1 MEQTQKMVN
10 KKVSVMAENLIG
22 SEIIKL
28 AGEVKAKIAQGEKIY
43 NLTIGDFNPLLFPI
57 PTALKNEI
65 VEAYVNN
72 ETNYPAA
79 NGVEELRVQVADFLK
94 TRQGLDYSP
103 NSILI
108 SGGARPLIYALYQT
122 VIDKN
127 DTVLFPVPSW
137 NNNHYSHLSGAKQQ
151 IIETKPEND
160 FMPTAAELK
169 PYIKEATML
178 ALCSP
183 LNPTGTTFTKE
194 GLAEICQ
201 LVLEENQRRGTE
213 EKPFYLLFDQI
224 YWVLTY
230 GETQHFDP
238 VSLFPEM
245 RDYTIYID
253 GISKAF
259 AATGVRVG
267 WAFGPQKVMD
277 KMKAILSHVG
287 AWSPKAEQVAT
298 ANFLANKSEVNE
310 YLHAFKKNI
319 HKRLDAFYIGMTK
332 LKAKGHNVDAIPP
345 QAAIYLTVKFDLVG
359 KTTANGHVLENIA
372 DVTAYLLNK
381 AHIAIVPF
389 YAFGTSTS
397 SPWYRLSVGTADY
410 NEIDNMFD
418 LIEEALAELH

>member
-1 MEQTQKMVN
+1 
-10 KKVSVMAENLIG
+10 MAENLIG

-43 NLTIGDFNPLLFPI
+43 NLTIGDFNPSLFPI

-169 PYIKEATML
+169 PYIKEATMI

-201 LVLEENQRRGTE
+201 LVLEENQRRGAN
-213 EKPFYLLFDQI
+213 L
-224 YWVLTY
+224 
-230 GETQHFDP
+230 
-238 VSLFPEM
+238 SL
-245 RDYTIYID
+245 
-253 GISKAF
+253 
-259 AATGVRVG
+259 
-267 WAFGPQKVMD
+267 
-277 KMKAILSHVG
+277 
-287 AWSPKAEQVAT
+287 
-298 ANFLANKSEVNE
+298 
-310 YLHAFKKNI
+310 I
-319 HKRLDAFYIGMTK
+319 HI
-332 LKAKGHNVDAIPP
+332 
-345 QAAIYLTVKFDLVG
+345 
-359 KTTANGHVLENIA
+359 
-372 DVTAYLLNK
+372 
-381 AHIAIVPF
+381 
-389 YAFGTSTS
+389 
-397 SPWYRLSVGTADY
+397 
-410 NEIDNMFD
+410 
-418 LIEEALAELH
+418 

>member
-1 MEQTQKMVN
+1 MEQKQQAVN
-10 KKVSVMAENLIG
+10 NKVSQMAENLKG

-28 AGEVKAKIAQGEKIY
+28 AGDVKSKIAQGNKIF
-43 NLTIGDFNPLLFPI
+43 NLTIGDFDPTLFPI

-65 VEAYVNN
+65 ITAYTNN

-79 NGVEELRVQVADFLK
+79 NGVEDLRVEVAEFLK

-122 VIDKN
+122 IIDKN

-137 NNNHYSHLSGAKQQ
+137 NNNHYTHLSGGKQQ
-151 IIETKPEND
+151 MIETHPEND

-169 PYIKEATML
+169 PYIKEATMI

-201 LVLEENQRRGTE
+201 LVLEENHRRTVD
-213 EKPFYLLFDQI
+213 EKPLYLLFDQI

-230 GETQHFDP
+230 GETKHFDP

-277 KMKAILSHVG
+277 KMRAILSHVG

-298 ANFLANKSEVNE
+298 ANYLANKPEVDE
-310 YLHAFKKNI
+310 YLNVFKKNI
-319 HKRLDAFYIGMTK
+319 HKRLDAFYNGIIQ
-332 LKAKGHNVDAIPP
+332 LKDKGFQVDAIPP

-359 KTTANGHVLENIA
+359 KTTKSGTKLESIA
-372 DVTAYLLNK
+372 DVTAYLLNN

-389 YAFGTSTS
+389 YAFGASTE
-397 SPWYRLSVGTADY
+397 SPWYRLSVGTADF
-410 NEIDNMFD
+410 NEIP
-418 LIEEALAELH
+418 ALFQLLENALNELH